1 MAHIVKC
8 LYCGKTFDRDKVT
21 TCRQIGKRFA
31 HLECAVQHEANKTAE
46 VSDREKLFNY
56 AQKLLGSRF
65 NGALVGKQVKQFQE
79 NYNYTYS
86 GMLRCL
92 TYAYEV
98 KKLDI
103 NKSNG
108 IGIIPYIYQDAYNY
122 YYNLWLINQ
131 KNGEKRIEDYIP
143 NVVEVKIPQPELK
156 PQKRKLFT
164 FLDEEEKESNEQ

>member
-79 NYNYTYS
+79 NYNLY
-86 GMLRCL
+86 
-92 TYAYEV
+92 
-98 KKLDI
+98 
-103 NKSNG
+103 
-108 IGIIPYIYQDAYNY
+108 
-122 YYNLWLINQ
+122 
-131 KNGEKRIEDYIP
+131 
-143 NVVEVKIPQPELK
+143 
-156 PQKRKLFT
+156 
-164 FLDEEEKESNEQ
+164 

>member
-8 LYCGKTFDRDKVT
+8 LYFGKTFDRDKVT

-122 YYNLWLINQ
+122 
-131 KNGEKRIEDYIP
+131 
-143 NVVEVKIPQPELK
+143 
-156 PQKRKLFT
+156 
-164 FLDEEEKESNEQ
+164 

>member
-86 GMLRCL
+86 GMKKALV
-92 TYAYEV
+92 YFYEV
-98 KKLDI
+98 KGNDPAKA
-103 NKSNG
+103 NGG
-108 IGIIPYIYQDAYNY
+108 IGIIPYC
-122 YYNLWLINQ
+122 W
-131 KNGEKRIEDYIP
+131 
-143 NVVEVKIPQPELK
+143 
-156 PQKRKLFT
+156 
-164 FLDEEEKESNEQ
+164 